1 MSGKKIICLDAG
13 HYAKQ
18 NRSPAVPEYY
28 ESDFTWKFHLLLK
41 AELESLGFA
50 VRTTR
55 AQKDKDVALTER
67 GRASRGCDLFLSI
80 HSNAVDGSVH
90 ENTDYPLAIVSLDGE
105 SKELGNLLAS
115 AVKKTM
121 QTAQGKQVWTKANSR
136 GTDWYGVLRGAA
148 EVGTSGIILE
158 HSFHTCTRSARWLMD
173 EENLVKLAQ
182 AEARVLAGYFGV
194 EKPGKYYRVQIG
206 AYTGREN
213 AEKQLQKA
221 RDAGFTDAFIQFD

>member
-1 MSGKKIICLDAG
+1 MSDKKIICLDAG
-13 HYAKQ
+13 HYGKQ

-41 AELESLGFA
+41 AELESWGFE

-55 AQKDKDVALTER
+55 TDKDKDMALMDR
-67 GRASRGCDLFLSI
+67 GRASKDCDLFLSV

-90 ENTDYPLAIVSLDGE
+90 ENTDYPLAIVSLDGG
-105 SKELGNLLAS
+105 SKDLGGLLAA
-115 AVKKTM
+115 AVEKTM
-121 QTAQGKQVWTKANSR
+121 GTAQGKQTWSKANSH

-173 EENLVKLAQ
+173 DGNLAKLAQ
-182 AEARVLAGYFGV
+182 AEAQVLADYFGM
-194 EKPGKYYRVQIG
+194 EKPEKYYRVQIG
-206 AYTGREN
+206 AYTVREN
-213 AEKQLQKA
+213 AEKQLQRAK
-221 RDAGFTDAFIQFD
+221 DAGFTDAFIKYD